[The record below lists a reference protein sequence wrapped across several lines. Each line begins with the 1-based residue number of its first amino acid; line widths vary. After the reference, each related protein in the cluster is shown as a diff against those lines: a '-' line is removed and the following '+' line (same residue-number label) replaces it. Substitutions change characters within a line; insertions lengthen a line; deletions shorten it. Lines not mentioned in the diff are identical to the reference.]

1 MKNGSIDPT
10 RAATW
15 DGEIVIK
22 KPDRSC
28 ILTVNGGSSSL
39 KFALFEREPAAGDP
53 IQRPVSGR
61 IERIG
66 LADARATVTGPTDG
80 PPASWP
86 VNAPDLGTAADLVID
101 WLVEHVGCSAIAG
114 VGHRIVHGGPRYA
127 NPEPITPALVA
138 ELRRIIPLDT
148 DHLPGEIA
156 VIERF
161 QGRLPDLPQ
170 IACFDTAFHHDMP
183 RVAKIVPVPRRY
195 EALGVRRYGF
205 HGLSYAYLMQELAR
219 RAGVE
224 AAAGRVILAHLGAG
238 ASLAAVH
245 NGSCVDT
252 TMGFTP
258 ASGLV
263 MGTRTGDIDPGLP
276 WFLAQTAGLT
286 TEQFHKMV
294 NLESGL
300 LGISETSPDVRDLV
314 ARQAADPRAA
324 EALAVFV
331 YHAKKAIGALAAAL
345 SGLDILVFSGG
356 IGENSPEIRAQ
367 ICQGLEFLG
376 VAVDETLNASNSPQI
391 NVENGRTQVWVIST
405 DEESMIAKDTAR
417 LLAKL

>member
-10 RAATW
+10 RAGTW
-15 DGEIVIK
+15 DGKIVKK

-39 KFALFEREPAAGDP
+39 KFALFEWEPAAGDP
-53 IQRPVSGR
+53 IQRPVTGQ

-66 LADARATVTGPTDG
+66 LSDAHAVFRVPVDRTVT
-80 PPASWP
+80 SQR
-86 VNAPDLGTAADLVID
+86 VNAPDLGTAAELIYVWI
-101 WLVEHVGCSAIAG
+101 EKNVGWPAIAG
-114 VGHRIVHGGPRYA
+114 IGHRIVHGGPRYA
-127 NPEPITPALVA
+127 HPERITPDLVA
-138 ELRRIIPLDT
+138 ELRRISPLDS

-156 VIERF
+156 VVETF
-161 QGRLPDLPQ
+161 LGRLPELPQ

-183 RVAKIVPVPRRY
+183 RVAKIVPIPRRY
-195 EALGVRRYGF
+195 EALGVHRYGF

-219 RAGVE
+219 RAGAQ

-238 ASLAAVH
+238 ASMAAVH
-245 NGSCVDT
+245 KGKCVDT

-263 MGTRTGDIDPGLP
+263 MGTRTGDLDPGLP
-276 WFLAQTAGLT
+276 LFLAQAATLT

-294 NLESGL
+294 NHESGL
-300 LGISETSPDVRDLV
+300 LGVSETSPDVRDLL
-314 ARQAADPRAA
+314 ARQAHDVRAA
-324 EALAVFV
+324 EALSVFV
-331 YHAKKAIGALAAAL
+331 YHARKAIGALAAAL

-391 NVENGRTQVWVIST
+391 NVDNGRTQVWVIRT
-405 DEESMIAKDTAR
+405 DEESMIARDTAR
-417 LLAKL
+417 LLAKV